1 MAEKDILAR
10 ERTLMAKERTL
21 LSYVRTGIA
30 FVGLGLILLR
40 FFPPSLWVVVDASLI
55 LVGLGMM
62 AKGMYDYRR
71 VKAQEEELEKEL
83 GPKDA

>member
-1 MAEKDILAR
+1 MAEKEILAR
-10 ERTLMAKERTL
+10 ERTLMARERTM

-40 FFPPSLWVVVDASLI
+40 LFPPSLWAVLDILLI
-55 LVGLGMM
+55 LLGLGMI

-71 VKAQEEELEKEL
+71 AKKEEEELERRL
-83 GPKDA
+83 SP

>member
-1 MAEKDILAR
+1 MAGKDVLAK
-10 ERTLMAKERTL
+10 ERTLMAKERTM

-55 LVGLGMM
+55 LVGLGMI
-62 AKGMYDYRR
+62 AKGMYDYQRAKR
-71 VKAQEEELEKEL
+71 EEEELEREL
-83 GPKDA
+83 G